1 MWRGIKRYMVS
12 VDKFLQDC
20 KQPVEKINRPL
31 SSEDE
36 KVKIEIIQYLL
47 NHKTEVNYTE
57 KIFNKLEIILN
68 DLLGGQ

>member
-1 MWRGIKRYMVS
+1 MVN

-20 KQPVEKINRPL
+20 KPSIEKIYRPL

-68 DLLGGQ
+68 DLLGGK

>member
-1 MWRGIKRYMVS
+1 MVN

-20 KQPVEKINRPL
+20 KPPIEKIYRPL

-36 KVKIEIIQYLL
+36 KVRIEIIQYLL
-47 NHKTEVNYTE
+47 NNKKEINYTE
-57 KIFNKLEIILN
+57 HVFNKLEIILN

>member
-1 MWRGIKRYMVS
+1 MVN
-12 VDKFLQDC
+12 VDKFLKGC
-20 KQPVEKINRPL
+20 KLSIEKIYRPL

-57 KIFNKLEIILN
+57 HIFNKLEIILN
-68 DLLGGQ
+68 DLIGGQ

>member
-1 MWRGIKRYMVS
+1 MVN
-12 VDKFLQDC
+12 VDKFLKDC
-20 KQPVEKINRPL
+20 KPPIENIYRPL

>member
-1 MWRGIKRYMVS
+1 MWRGIKRYKVS
-12 VDKFLQDC
+12 VDKCLKDC
-20 KQPVEKINRPL
+20 KQPREKIYRPL

-47 NHKTEVNYTE
+47 NHKTEDNYSE

>member
-1 MWRGIKRYMVS
+1 MVN
-12 VDKFLQDC
+12 VDKFLKDC
-20 KQPVEKINRPL
+20 KQPIEKLYRPL

-36 KVKIEIIQYLL
+36 KIKVDIIEYIL
-47 NHKTEVNYTE
+47 NHKNEVNYTE

>member
-1 MWRGIKRYMVS
+1 MVN

-20 KQPVEKINRPL
+20 KQPIEKIYRPL

-47 NHKTEVNYTE
+47 NNKKEVNYTE
-57 KIFNKLEIILN
+57 HIFNKLEIILN
-68 DLLGGQ
+68 DLIGVE

>member
-1 MWRGIKRYMVS
+1 MVN
-12 VDKFLQDC
+12 VDKFLKDC
-20 KQPVEKINRPL
+20 KQPIEKIYRPL

-47 NHKTEVNYTE
+47 NNKNEVNYTE
-57 KIFNKLEIILN
+57 HVFNKLEIILN

>member
-1 MWRGIKRYMVS
+1 MVN
-12 VDKFLQDC
+12 VDKFLKDS
-20 KQPVEKINRPL
+20 KPPIEKIYRPL

-47 NHKTEVNYTE
+47 NNKNEVNYTD
-57 KIFNKLEIILN
+57 KVFKKLEIILN

>member
-1 MWRGIKRYMVS
+1 MVN

-20 KQPVEKINRPL
+20 KPPIEKIYRSL

-47 NHKTEVNYTE
+47 NNKKEVNYTE
-57 KIFNKLEIILN
+57 HIFNKLEIILN
-68 DLLGGQ
+68 DLIGGQ

>member
-1 MWRGIKRYMVS
+1 MVN

-20 KQPVEKINRPL
+20 KQPVEKIYRPL

-47 NHKTEVNYTE
+47 NNKKEVNYTE
-57 KIFNKLEIILN
+57 HIFNKLEIILN
-68 DLLGGQ
+68 ELLGGQ

>member
-1 MWRGIKRYMVS
+1 MVN

-20 KQPVEKINRPL
+20 KQPVEKIYRPL

-47 NHKTEVNYTE
+47 NNKNEVNYTE
-57 KIFNKLEIILN
+57 HIFNKLEIILN
-68 DLLGGQ
+68 DLIGGQ

>member
-1 MWRGIKRYMVS
+1 MVN
-12 VDKFLQDC
+12 VKEFLKDC
-20 KQPVEKINRPL
+20 KPPIERIYRPL

-57 KIFNKLEIILN
+57 HIFNKLEIILN
-68 DLLGGQ
+68 DLIGGQ

>member
-1 MWRGIKRYMVS
+1 MVN

-20 KQPVEKINRPL
+20 KQPIEKIYRPL

-47 NHKTEVNYTE
+47 NNKKEINYTE
-57 KIFNKLEIILN
+57 HIFNKLEIILN
-68 DLLGGQ
+68 DLIGGQQ

>member
-1 MWRGIKRYMVS
+1 MVN
-12 VDKFLQDC
+12 VKEFLSKC
-20 KQPVEKINRPL
+20 KEPESEKIYRPL

-47 NHKTEVNYTE
+47 NNKKEVNYTE
-57 KIFNKLEIILN
+57 HIFNKLEIILN

>member
-1 MWRGIKRYMVS
+1 MVN
-12 VDKFLQDC
+12 VDKFLKEC
-20 KQPVEKINRPL
+20 KPPLEKIYRPL

-47 NHKTEVNYTE
+47 NHKTKVNYT
-57 KIFNKLEIILN
+57 KNIFNKLEIILN